1 MTRLVRGSLLAVAF
15 VVAACG
21 GSSSSPSPAES
32 PAGTGTPT
40 GSPTSASR
48 TVAPTRTPS
57 PAPTQTGGAGAVDWP
72 VYHGDNTHTGQASS
86 FPAFTGTIGKS
97 WAVKLDGA
105 VYAEPLVVHGQVIAV
120 TERDSF
126 YALNAQ
132 TGAIVWT
139 RKVGNPVS
147 LSTLP
152 CGNINPLGITGTPA
166 YDATTNTLFAVAEVT
181 GPKHVL
187 FALDADT
194 GTVRWSRNVDLSGD
208 QPATHQQRTA
218 LVVANGYVYFGFGG
232 LAGDCGQYRGE
243 LIGVPVTGQGATI
256 AYKVPVKREGAV
268 WATAGPA
275 VDSTGN
281 LYVSTGNGSSTSS
294 FDGSDSVVELSSSL
308 QMISRFAPKTWA
320 SDNARDLDLGSL
332 GPVLLPGGW
341 VFIAGKSG
349 TGYVLKQGSLG
360 GIGGQ
365 VSQASVCSGGAFGG
379 AATSGN
385 TVFVPCRSLLREVTI
400 GADGSIHPGWQ
411 STAAGY
417 SPVIGGGVL
426 WSVNANGSLVAID
439 PATGHARASIKI
451 GSVPHFA
458 TPTLWNGM
466 IFNGTLSGVFASHV

>member
-40 GSPTSASR
+40 GSPTSAPTASPAASR

-86 FPAFTGTIGKS
+86 FPAFTGT
-97 WAVKLDGA
+97 
-105 VYAEPLVVHGQVIAV
+105 
-120 TERDSF
+120 
-126 YALNAQ
+126 
-132 TGAIVWT
+132 IVWT

-332 GPVLLPGGW
+332 GPVLLP
-341 VFIAGKSG
+341 SG
-349 TGYVLKQGSLG
+349 
-360 GIGGQ
+360 
-365 VSQASVCSGGAFGG
+365 
-379 AATSGN
+379 
-385 TVFVPCRSLLREVTI
+385 
-400 GADGSIHPGWQ
+400 
-411 STAAGY
+411 
-417 SPVIGGGVL
+417 
-426 WSVNANGSLVAID
+426 
-439 PATGHARASIKI
+439 
-451 GSVPHFA
+451 
-458 TPTLWNGM
+458 
-466 IFNGTLSGVFASHV
+466 